1 MKDELD
7 FYLQHTGNI
16 KMSAMSRQDLK
27 NLVATGES
35 SFLEFKHKIASPEKI
50 AREMAAFANTKGGKI
65 LIGVSD
71 NGEMIGL
78 ESYLE
83 EEFWLNQAAN
93 DCCVPALPIHVEML
107 NIGNRDI
114 LIVNVAEQEEKPVYV
129 KGKKKRIVYV
139 RRDDES
145 IVASDEVVEILKQGS
160 SDEGVTFEYGDRE
173 RMLFRFL
180 NEYSDITVERFS
192 TLINVTSY
200 RAARILVD
208 LVSAGVL
215 DLFEKDGV
223 AHYTFAKK
231 SA

>member
-1 MKDELD
+1 
-7 FYLQHTGNI
+7 
-16 KMSAMSRQDLK
+16 MSAMSRQDLK